1 MLLDLLALHVA
12 YAAGSARK
20 WGTSTKVVML
30 PVPILVGFCV
40 VLFLY
45 YYCQNKKK
53 TTTTNS

>member
-1 MLLDLLALHVA
+1 V
-12 YAAGSARK
+12 GT